1 MSCCGQEKQ
10 MGAEENRKVH
20 TEWYEAENRLD
31 LSHHEDY
38 LHDDIEVCQA
48 GVEPVVGIPAYCEM
62 MESAYATLPDF
73 HTVVDDQIATDTR
86 VIARWRTSATH
97 NSDSFGFPATGKP
110 LTFSGISVW
119 EFEGGKARRGWIY
132 SNLPMVISQLMAP

>member
-1 MSCCGQEKQ
+1 
-10 MGAEENRKVH
+10 MGAEENRRVH

-48 GVEPVVGIPAYCEM
+48 GAEPVVGIPAYREM

-86 VIARWRTSATH
+86 VIARWRTSAAQ
-97 NSDSFGFPATGKP
+97 GP
-110 LTFSGISVW
+110 LRKERFRDTAALAPHAWPPRETS
-119 EFEGGKARRGWIY
+119 RRD
-132 SNLPMVISQLMAP
+132 